1 MVKTITLQL
10 EVSDDRILHIPL
22 PPDIPNG
29 TMEVVL
35 VIAPFTP
42 PSPTTDHL
50 VGRWQAH
57 FPADFDVDV
66 GLREIRHDWEK
77 EWLADG

>member
-35 VIAPFTP
+35 VIAPVTS
-42 PSPTTDHL
+42 PSPTVDL
-50 VGRWQAH
+50 AGRWQAH
-57 FPADFDVDV
+57 FPTDFDVNAA
-66 GLREIRHDWEK
+66 LREIRHDWEK